1 MFSYALGRYIEKY
14 DCIFYTNPYDVPL
27 INDGERSMSES
38 FRSQIIKL
46 YEELILGKY
55 PNIYVLEG
63 SVESRYNK
71 MIEDILKDLRELRNE
86 MVQANW
92 PAQRLSNII
101 LKYEMKL
108 QDEKSKFT
116 NDEIVEATNKI
127 LND

>member
-1 MFSYALGRYIEKY
+1 
-14 DCIFYTNPYDVPL
+14 
-27 INDGERSMSES
+27 
-38 FRSQIIKL
+38 
-46 YEELILGKY
+46 
-55 PNIYVLEG
+55 
-63 SVESRYNK
+63 

-86 MVQANW
+86 MIQANW

-116 NDEIVEATNKI
+116 NEEIVEATNKI

>member
-1 MFSYALGRYIEKY
+1 
-14 DCIFYTNPYDVPL
+14 
-27 INDGERSMSES
+27 
-38 FRSQIIKL
+38 
-46 YEELILGKY
+46 
-55 PNIYVLEG
+55 
-63 SVESRYNK
+63 
-71 MIEDILKDLRELRNE
+71 MIDEILKDLRELRNE

-116 NDEIVEATNKI
+116 TEEIVEATNKI

>member
-1 MFSYALGRYIEKY
+1 MI
-14 DCIFYTNPYDVPL
+14 
-27 INDGERSMSES
+27 
-38 FRSQIIKL
+38 
-46 YEELILGKY
+46 EEL
-55 PNIYVLEG
+55 
-63 SVESRYNK
+63 
-71 MIEDILKDLRELRNE
+71 LKDLRELRNE

-116 NDEIVEATNKI
+116 NEEIVEATNKI

>member
-1 MFSYALGRYIEKY
+1 MWSI
-14 DCIFYTNPYDVPL
+14 TSM
-27 INDGERSMSES
+27 INE
-38 FRSQIIKL
+38 II
-46 YEELILGKY
+46 
-55 PNIYVLEG
+55 
-63 SVESRYNK
+63 
-71 MIEDILKDLRELRNE
+71 KDLRELRDE

-116 NDEIVEATNKI
+116 TEELVEATNKI